1 MRQDKATIKF
11 ENVTLDFEK
20 ENKFINL
27 NLDILQGEKV
37 FVTGQND
44 KNRTTLLYLILGVA
58 KPSSGRV
65 IVLDKNLKTLNKIK
79 LFEIRKKIGYAHPQR
94 GLLRNI
100 TVEENILLPARFNY
114 SINYDFYKARYEK
127 IIQKFDL
134 SKYTD
139 KLGWRLENIIEKRTL
154 IARSIIHDP
163 DILLLDEPT
172 TYIEEKDKAEIKYL
186 VDDVLPKEF
195 LKETCSTIITT
206 EDDDWAKLSA
216 DKNIDI
222 NTK

>member
-186 VDDVLPKEF
+186 IDDVLP
-195 LKETCSTIITT
+195 
-206 EDDDWAKLSA
+206 
-216 DKNIDI
+216 
-222 NTK
+222 

>member
-1 MRQDKATIKF
+1 
-11 ENVTLDFEK
+11 
-20 ENKFINL
+20 L

-186 VDDVLPKEF
+186 IDDVLPKEF

>member
-1 MRQDKATIKF
+1 MHQNKAAIIF
-11 ENVTLDFEK
+11 EDVILDFERQN
-20 ENKFINL
+20 EFINL
-27 NLDILQGEKV
+27 NLDIYQGEKV

-44 KNRTTLLYLILGVA
+44 KNRTLLLYLILGVA
-58 KPSSGRV
+58 KPSSGKV
-65 IVLDKNLKTLNKIK
+65 VVLDKNLKTLNKIK

-114 SINYDFYKARYEK
+114 SIEYDFYKSRYKK
-127 IIQKFDL
+127 IIQEFDL

-139 KLGWRLENIIEKRTL
+139 KLGWRLENIIEKKAL
-154 IARSIIHDP
+154 LARSIIHDP
-163 DILLLDEPT
+163 DILLIDEPT

-186 VDDVLPKEF
+186 VDEVLPKEF
-195 LKETCSTIITT
+195 LKETCTTIIAT
-206 EDDDWAKLSA
+206 EDDDWAGLGANKT
-216 DKNIDI
+216 IDI

>member
-186 VDDVLPKEF
+186 IDDVLPKEF

>member
-1 MRQDKATIKF
+1 MLQNKSAIKF
-11 ENVTLDFEK
+11 DDVILDFE
-20 ENKFINL
+20 NQNDFINL
-27 NLDILQGEKV
+27 NFDILEGEKA

-44 KNRTTLLYLILGVA
+44 KNRTLLLYLILGVSQ
-58 KPSSGRV
+58 PSSGKV
-65 IVLDKNLKTLNKIK
+65 IVLDKYLRLLNKIK

-100 TVEENILLPARFNY
+100 TVQENILLPARFNY
-114 SINYDFYKARYEK
+114 SIEYDFYKSRYEK
-127 IIQKFDL
+127 IIQLFDL

-139 KLGWRLENIIEKRTL
+139 NLGWRLENIIEKKAL
-154 IARSIIHDP
+154 IARSIIHNP

-206 EDDDWAKLSA
+206 EDDDWAGLGSNKI
-216 DKNIDI
+216 IDI
-222 NTK
+222 NAK